1 MNKPTDAVK
10 KLMGDTAVYGLGTM
24 VPRFLNYLLVPLYT
38 IYVFTQAQYGQV
50 TLLYSY
56 VAILLVI
63 LTLGMET
70 AFFRYANLNKSP
82 KRAFNTAMTS
92 ILICSAFF
100 LLLIFSFTDDIAVLI
115 QYPDNKEY
123 VQVVALIIAIDA
135 ITAIPFAY
143 LRYKNKALKF
153 SVIRILSVVIT
164 ISLNLLFL
172 VVIPGYYGDDY
183 INFPVYRSTSLVGFV
198 FIANLV
204 GSFSTLIMLGKELLS
219 FSFKIDSDL
228 LKKML
233 RYGMPILI
241 ISLMFMITE
250 VADKILLKYL
260 LPSEINSD
268 AQLGIYAACYKLAII
283 MMIFI
288 QMFRYAAE
296 PFFFAEAKKKNAK
309 DTYSRVMSLFVGF
322 TWSIFLMVTLYIDVF
337 KHFIGEAF
345 WPGLQIVPI
354 ILSAKLFLGV
364 FYNLSV
370 WYKLTNKTFYG
381 ALIATVGGILT
392 ILLNVLLIPKF
403 GYLGSAWASFVSYFV
418 IMLLSY
424 YWGKYHYKIKYNIR
438 IIFSYTAFAVVV
450 YIMSIIIKSTMP
462 GHYYYIVS
470 VLFVAFIIFVYYMW
484 YKNYSPEKIQG

>member
-381 ALIATVGGILT
+381 ALIATVGGMLT

-424 YWGKYHYKIKYNIR
+424 YWGKYHYKIRYNIR

>member
-381 ALIATVGGILT
+381 ALIATVGGMLT